1 MFNHTTV
8 LLHEAVSGLDV
19 QPDGVY
25 VDCTLGG
32 AGHSRLIAEHLSAS
46 GTLIGIDQD
55 EVALNAARQRLAD
68 VNCQVHIRKANFRQL
83 PALLRALGLTQV
95 DGLLFDLGVSSPQL
109 DQIERGFSYH
119 HDAPL
124 DMRMDRSNPLTAAEI
139 VNSWSEEQ
147 LSRTLFIYGEE
158 RFARRIAQRIVQARA
173 EKPIQTTLELVEL
186 IKQAIPERARRKGR
200 HPARRTFQAIRIAVN
215 DELHVFEQTLKE
227 AISLLKHQGRI
238 CVITFHSL
246 EDRICKQI
254 FQESAKGC
262 ICPPNFPV
270 CTCGR
275 KPIIRRVNRK
285 PILPSAEEIA
295 QNPRARSAKLR
306 IAEKIEKGSM

>member
-1 MFNHTTV
+1 
-8 LLHEAVSGLDV
+8 
-19 QPDGVY
+19 

-68 VNCQVHIRKANFRQL
+68 VNCHVHIRKANFRQL

-147 LSRTLFIYGEE
+147 LSRTLFTYGEE